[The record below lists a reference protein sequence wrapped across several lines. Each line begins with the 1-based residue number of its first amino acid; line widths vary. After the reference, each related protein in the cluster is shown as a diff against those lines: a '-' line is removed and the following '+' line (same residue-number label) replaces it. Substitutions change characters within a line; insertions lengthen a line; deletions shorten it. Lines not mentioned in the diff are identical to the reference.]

1 MLCFLLQKP
10 VKPVRYFL
18 QAANAVFGLAAA
30 AQFVVFSPPEH
41 AEPSLNAVVPERCKH
56 LQGFRQPA
64 AVILFRMDKQG
75 WGLHPIRVLQRRM
88 FPQFGRIG
96 PGGGP
101 PDLIRGKVVA
111 DICRIAH
118 GKPIGDTALS
128 GRGLEAVCLADNP
141 IGHKSPRR
149 THRSHQVV
157 PGQSLGIFLK
167 QDR

>member
-1 MLCFLLQKP
+1 MAIVFTVLGFNLLGDGLRDAADPQLRGEDKIEVAVYKRPPLCRAGPSVNAMLSSAKP

-96 PGGGP
+96 PGVAP
-101 PDLIRGKVVA
+101 PI
-111 DICRIAH
+111 
-118 GKPIGDTALS
+118 
-128 GRGLEAVCLADNP
+128 
-141 IGHKSPRR
+141 
-149 THRSHQVV
+149 
-157 PGQSLGIFLK
+157 
-167 QDR
+167 